1 MKIKCDECKGIG
13 SYDCDS
19 EPGPYG
25 KQITV
30 ECEDCDGE
38 GWIEVEDDE
47 DFNTCGD
54 FEAAPNLGCNDVKS
68 ITFVDELCE
77 QISYKLVEDAEH
89 VFMTFT
95 GDPSRTY
102 HITYFISRG
111 DVVEESTPLLGGL
124 TLTAESITHAIT
136 QFMSTS
142 GVDESE
148 IKYIVEL

>member
-47 DFNTCGD
+47 EESVTYVDKICDN
-54 FEAAPNLGCNDVKS
+54 VS

-77 QISYKLVEDAEH
+77 QMSYKLVEDAEH
-89 VFMTFT
+89 VFMTFSAN
-95 GDPSRTY
+95 PSRTY

-111 DVVEESTPLLGGL
+111 DVTAEDTPLLGGL
-124 TLTAESITHAIT
+124 TLTAKSITHAIT
-136 QFMSTS
+136 HFMSTS

>member
-1 MKIKCDECKGIG
+1 MYRCNGGGFKCSFLFLFDMKIKCDECKGIG

-25 KQITV
+25 TRINV

-47 DFNTCGD
+47 EEWTD
-54 FEAAPNLGCNDVKS
+54 
-68 ITFVDELCE
+68 ITV
-77 QISYKLVEDAEH
+77 
-89 VFMTFT
+89 TFT

-102 HITYFISRG
+102 HITYFINRG

>member
-38 GWIEVEDDE
+38 GWIDVEDDE
-47 DFNTCGD
+47 EESVTY
-54 FEAAPNLGCNDVKS
+54 
-68 ITFVDELCE
+68 VDKLCDR
-77 QISYKLVEDAEH
+77 ISTKFQEDAEA

-102 HITYFISRG
+102 HITYFINRG

>member
-25 KQITV
+25 TRINV

-38 GWIEVEDDE
+38 GWIDVEDDE
-47 DFNTCGD
+47 EEFLESLSSQIKDKFVTGA
-54 FEAAPNLGCNDVKS
+54 EA
-68 ITFVDELCE
+68 
-77 QISYKLVEDAEH
+77 
-89 VFMTFT
+89 VFMAFSPR
-95 GDPSRTY
+95 DQKTY

>member
-25 KQITV
+25 TRINV

-47 DFNTCGD
+47 EEWTD
-54 FEAAPNLGCNDVKS
+54 
-68 ITFVDELCE
+68 ITV
-77 QISYKLVEDAEH
+77 
-89 VFMTFT
+89 TFT

-102 HITYFISRG
+102 HITYFINRG

>member
-25 KQITV
+25 TRMNV

-47 DFNTCGD
+47 EEDD
-54 FEAAPNLGCNDVKS
+54 KWHHQIISV
-68 ITFVDELCE
+68 TFHPMSV
-77 QISYKLVEDAEH
+77 
-89 VFMTFT
+89 
-95 GDPSRTY
+95 SRTY

-111 DVVEESTPLLGGL
+111 DVTAEDTPLLGGL
-124 TLTAESITHAIT
+124 TLTAKSITHAIT
-136 QFMSTS
+136 HFMSTS

>member
-25 KQITV
+25 TRINV

-38 GWIEVEDDE
+38 GWIDVEDDDE
-47 DFNTCGD
+47 
-54 FEAAPNLGCNDVKS
+54 P
-68 ITFVDELCE
+68 FVDRLCS
-77 QISYKLVEDAEH
+77 QIKDKFVTDAES
-89 VFMTFT
+89 VFIDDRPAGSMIFAFAPR
-95 GDPSRTY
+95 DQKTY

-111 DVVEESTPLLGGL
+111 NVEKESTPLLGGL
-124 TLTAESITHAIT
+124 TLTAECISHAISI
-136 QFMSTS
+136 FMSTS
-142 GVDESE
+142 GVAESE